1 MLPEASLKE
10 RVLVFFGRRRA
21 ILVEGDSMLPALKNG
36 DAVLVDP
43 NAKIAAGDVVL
54 AKHPF
59 KASVMILKRLAEID
73 ENGNHF
79 VVGDNLPESTD
90 SRTFGAIPAKSI
102 LGKAVC
108 RLNRKEQ
115 NYRSSLFKIF
125 PVAVIGKVSRNST
138 KRGYL

>member
-1 MLPEASLKE
+1 
-10 RVLVFFGRRRA
+10 
-21 ILVEGDSMLPALKNG
+21 MLPALKNG

-90 SRTFGAIPAKSI
+90 SRTFGALPSKSI

>member
-1 MLPEASLKE
+1 
-10 RVLVFFGRRRA
+10 
-21 ILVEGDSMLPALKNG
+21 MLPALKNG
-36 DAVLVDP
+36 DAVLIDP
-43 NAKIAAGDVVL
+43 NAKIVAGDIVL

-73 ENGNHF
+73 GNGNHF

-90 SRTFGAIPAKSI
+90 SRTFGSLPAKSI
-102 LGKAVC
+102 LGKAAC
-108 RLNRKEQ
+108 RLNDQ
-115 NYRSSLFKIF
+115 DYRSSLFKIF

>member
-1 MLPEASLKE
+1 MLPTLE
-10 RVLVFFGRRRA
+10 
-21 ILVEGDSMLPALKNG
+21 NG
-36 DAVLVDP
+36 DAVLIDP
-43 NAKIAAGDVVL
+43 NAKIAAGDIVL

-59 KASVMILKRLAEID
+59 KASVMILKRLAEIND
-73 ENGNHF
+73 NGNYF
-79 VVGDNLPESTD
+79 VVGDNLPQSTD
-90 SRTFGAIPAKSI
+90 SRTFGSLPAKSI

-108 RLNRKEQ
+108 RLNNQ